1 MAACGM
7 LGQSECIKRQRT
19 GGSWS
24 ASDIAEYT
32 MAHPNFGKYAD
43 ALLALANADPETQKR
58 MLGSIRAASRLSSLA
73 ENYQRMIAKPAVN
86 SDDTL
91 PPACSIS
98 PAAAALADLP
108 ATAFAPVLPLV
119 RCRNSEDEQLASGSP
134 LTLVS
139 RGGLFR

>member
-24 ASDIAEYT
+24 ASDIAEYV
-32 MAHPNFGKYAD
+32 MAHPNFGKYTD
-43 ALLALANADPETQKR
+43 ALLALANADPETRKR
-58 MLGSIRAASRLSSLA
+58 MLGFDPSRITPEQFA

-86 SDDTL
+86 SDDTP

-119 RCRNSEDEQLASGSP
+119 RCRNSEDEQVARLSG
-134 LTLVS
+134 LTGATSVQI
-139 RGGLFR
+139 